1 MAETGVATFICPAC
15 GEAEL
20 PLPENMDPNDIPYV
34 HLSEIHDCDQ
44 SKAANY
50 IYGNGH
56 SRGFGGII
64 RETIEDGG
72 ERERW
77 VPPRAVVAFHFYRD
91 QEYLAHEEP
100 IAGCYPQP
108 LFRNRVASD
117 GIENIFVAMTFL
129 PHGESHTG
137 EMRARGEFLAK
148 ALK

>member
-44 SKAANY
+44 SKAASY

-56 SRGFGGII
+56 SRGFGGVI

-77 VPPRAVVAFHFYRD
+77 VSGVWKLRD
-91 QEYLAHEEP
+91 RRLDGNRQRGGRDRDSGHRRQWPIGPQDALGLLHHLFCGSGPDQSCLLEP
-100 IAGCYPQP
+100 EP
-108 LFRNRVASD
+108 S
-117 GIENIFVAMTFL
+117 
-129 PHGESHTG
+129 
-137 EMRARGEFLAK
+137 
-148 ALK
+148 

>member
-1 MAETGVATFICPAC
+1 MAETGAHTFICPAC

-44 SKAANY
+44 SKAASY

-56 SRGFGGII
+56 TRGFGGVI
-64 RETIEDGG
+64 RETLEGG
-72 ERERW
+72 EERERW
-77 VPPRAVVAFHFYRD
+77 IPPRAVVAFHFYRD
-91 QEYLAHEEP
+91 REYLAREEP

-108 LFRNRVASD
+108 LFRNRVASG
-117 GIENIFVAMTFL
+117 GIENIFVAMAFL
-129 PHGESHTG
+129 PHGELHTG

-148 ALK
+148 ALR